1 MASDERLL
9 DRAVDR
15 LTALAEIRNA
25 GTSDTTKV
33 HCFNILR
40 TVLLDARQ
48 SRLVPRYFERTV
60 MTAVEAFSSAK

>member
-1 MASDERLL
+1 
-9 DRAVDR
+9 
-15 LTALAEIRNA
+15 
-25 GTSDTTKV
+25 V

-48 SRLVPRYFERTV
+48 SRLVPKYFERTV